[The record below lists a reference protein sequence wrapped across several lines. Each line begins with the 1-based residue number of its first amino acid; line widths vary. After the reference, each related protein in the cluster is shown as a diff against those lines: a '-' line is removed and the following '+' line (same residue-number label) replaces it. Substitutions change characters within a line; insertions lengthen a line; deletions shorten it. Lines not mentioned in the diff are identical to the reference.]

1 MPRSDS
7 TAPPTGRA
15 SGRPRAARRTLL
27 VSLCCGLAAC
37 ASIESSPGATRAPE
51 WRIQLMTNESVIGR
65 WSVTSID
72 STGSFARMFRDRGLA
87 HAFCGRLSPTGT
99 SQIGELLTRYR
110 NQFGSEDTSA
120 RGSCDDGALT
130 LAYLDWV
137 DETGLSR
144 QATVTVMEC
153 LPEDAPEILGK
164 LLDLQLALGRVPA
177 GPCKPGVR
185 SAT

>member
-1 MPRSDS
+1 MPRSDT

-15 SGRPRAARRTLL
+15 SGPRSAAGRTLL
-27 VSLCCGLAAC
+27 VALCCGLAAC

-51 WRIQLMTNESVIGR
+51 WTVQRMTNESVIGR

-72 STGSFARMFRDRGLA
+72 STGSFARIFRDHGLA
-87 HAFCGRLSPTGT
+87 YAFCGRRSPTGT
-99 SQIGELLTRYR
+99 SSIGELLTRYR
-110 NQFGSEDTSA
+110 GPFGNEATSA
-120 RGSCDDGALT
+120 PGSCDDGART

-153 LPEDAPEILGK
+153 LPEDAPEILGM
-164 LLDLQLALGRVPA
+164 LFDPELALGRVPA
-177 GPCKPGVR
+177 GACRSGVR
-185 SAT
+185 SVT